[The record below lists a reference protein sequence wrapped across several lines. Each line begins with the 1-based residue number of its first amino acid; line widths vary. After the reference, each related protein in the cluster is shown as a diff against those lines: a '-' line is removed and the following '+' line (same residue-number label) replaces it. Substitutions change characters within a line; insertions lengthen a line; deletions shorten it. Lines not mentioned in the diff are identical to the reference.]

1 LGANSIGYVQFLFTK
16 SGIGALNA
24 CYISYDPASHVF
36 YLLSD
41 DTTQWYGLLEGSGN
55 TIGNAQ
61 CTIHGHTSGSTK
73 SGTDL
78 TTNLD
83 ISFRS
88 GFAGLKSVYQFA
100 GDTAGQGS
108 GWIFMGTWNDTGDPS
123 AVELLSLTPSSGV
136 GMSQVFTAI
145 TRDGDGATTIPF
157 VQFVMNAGL
166 SGFHGCFIHYDRAAN
181 VFFLLKDTGTAWF
194 GLVGGSAGQVQN
206 SQCTL
211 HGTGSG
217 GTTAGS
223 DLTVT
228 YNLDFAVA
236 FAGTKQIFMQAV
248 DSTGV
253 IEVWHQMATWMP

>member
-1 LGANSIGYVQFLFTK
+1 MLKPTAGTVLNTCMKLFQWSSAGSSQFWYEASTSPGSADIASGYTTNTSALIGPFPQGLIYFRVWSRIGGIWQSVPLDITYSATISCPVYPISVNLTAGTSPRQTFSFKAGDALGANSIGYVQFLFTK

-61 CTIHGHTSGSTK
+61 CTIHGLTSGSTK

-88 GFAGLKSVYQFA
+88 GFAGLKSVYQFV
-100 GDTAGQGS
+100 GDTVGQGS

-123 AVELLSLTPSSGV
+123 AIELLSLTPSSGV

-145 TRDGDGATTIPF
+145 T
-157 VQFVMNAGL
+157 
-166 SGFHGCFIHYDRAAN
+166 
-181 VFFLLKDTGTAWF
+181 
-194 GLVGGSAGQVQN
+194 
-206 SQCTL
+206 
-211 HGTGSG
+211 
-217 GTTAGS
+217 
-223 DLTVT
+223 
-228 YNLDFAVA
+228 
-236 FAGTKQIFMQAV
+236 
-248 DSTGV
+248 
-253 IEVWHQMATWMP
+253 